1 MEDLSFELILWLQQ
15 SKGTVVELFFQFI
28 SFLGEAYL
36 YIAILGVVYWTLN
49 KKFGEYLATTLGISL
64 TLNNT
69 IKGLTRLPRPF
80 ESHPDIEN
88 LRPETSSG
96 SSFPSGHTQ
105 GFSAFI
111 FAVAYHLKKRKWWV
125 IAAVLTLFMMF
136 SRMYLGV
143 HYLRDVLVGAGLGIL
158 TAIVHGTLFN
168 RFYNDRKALHRYY
181 LVLVLIFFPFL
192 FILSNNN
199 FFQGYGIMSGL
210 IVAASLEH
218 SYVGFTLDRPLKVLI
233 LRVVIGFILLVVVL
247 GLLGALFALFGFEEG
262 TFGYNILDALRYF
275 ILAIVG
281 FFLYPMAFKRLGY

>member
-1 MEDLSFELILWLQQ
+1 MQDLSFELILWLQQ
-15 SKGTVVELFFQFI
+15 STGTFVELFFQFI

-36 YIAILGVVYWTLN
+36 YIAVLGVVYWTLN

-64 TLNNT
+64 TMNNI
-69 IKGLTRLPRPF
+69 IKGLTRFQRPY
-80 ESHPDIEN
+80 ESHSGIEN

-111 FAVAYHLKKRKWWV
+111 FAVAYHMKKRKWWV
-125 IAAVLTLFMMF
+125 IAAVLTLLMMF

-143 HYLRDVLVGAGLGIL
+143 HYLKDVLVGATLGIL
-158 TAIVHGTLFN
+158 TALVHGKLFN
-168 RFYNDRKALHRYY
+168 RFYNNRAVLHRYY
-181 LVLVLIFFPFL
+181 LVLVLLFFPFL

-199 FFQGYGIMSGL
+199 FFQGYGIMAGL

-218 SYVGFTLDRPLKVLI
+218 SYVGFSLERPLKVLI
-233 LRVVIGFILLVVVL
+233 LRVVVGFVLLVVVL
-247 GLLGALFALFGFEEG
+247 GLLAGLFSLFGFDEG
-262 TFGYNILDALRYF
+262 SFGYNILDALRYF